1 MMFRFITIRMQLDKG
16 KSNLKGGQLYM
27 EKYEVPEME
36 IVEFDSEITAV
47 MVSGGCG
54 GQTCPTEVG
63 EIPIQGS

>member
-1 MMFRFITIRMQLDKG
+1 
-16 KSNLKGGQLYM
+16 M

-36 IVEFDSEITAV
+36 IVEFDSDITAV